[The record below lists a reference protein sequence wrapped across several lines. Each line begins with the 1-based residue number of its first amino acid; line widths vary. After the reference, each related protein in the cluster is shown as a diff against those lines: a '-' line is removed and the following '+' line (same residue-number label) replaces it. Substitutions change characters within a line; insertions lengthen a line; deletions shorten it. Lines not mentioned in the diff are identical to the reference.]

1 MWKDLTMKEKAAM
14 MKVAIQ
20 NGITDLDDIIK
31 RFDEGGPKDSWK
43 PQYWF
48 TPSYEAESL
57 KEAIT
62 KAYDEDRKGKNLLY
76 KGKAYKALLN
86 EQEEKEYNVEKQH
99 QKNRSITNEQVVD
112 AYLNNVVYTMENPT
126 NKGFRDG
133 LYYPYADVSS
143 PYNWGPGINYTSEVG
158 KNLDRSGK
166 TGYSKEELNE
176 LLKPMLLE
184 NMEGIMLDLHN
195 KYNENADTMSLGN
208 RLMLLDIAHNVRPK
222 GKRRANM
229 PSAWPSLVDAMMSGN
244 TKKAKRNTYSGSK
257 RRSNMRNDLLWKDI
271 VDASTVKNR

>member
-20 NGITDLDDIIK
+20 NGITDLDEIRN

-86 EQEEKEYNVEKQH
+86 EQEEREYNVEKQH

-126 NKGFRDG
+126 NKGFKDG

-143 PYNWGPGINYTSEVG
+143 PYNWGPGINYTSEAG
-158 KNLDRSGK
+158 KDLDRSGK
-166 TGYSKEELNE
+166 VGYSKTFLDN
-176 LLKPMLLE
+176 KMRSMLLQIVE
-184 NMEGIMLDLHN
+184 DGMEDIRS
-195 KYNENADTMSLGN
+195 KYGERADTMSLGN
-208 RLMLLDIAHNVRPK
+208 RLIFADIGYNVKSK
-222 GKRRANM
+222 GKKRANM
-229 PSAWPSLVDAMMSGN
+229 PLAWPSLLDAMMSGN
-244 TKKAKRNTYSGSK
+244 TEKAKRNTYSGSR